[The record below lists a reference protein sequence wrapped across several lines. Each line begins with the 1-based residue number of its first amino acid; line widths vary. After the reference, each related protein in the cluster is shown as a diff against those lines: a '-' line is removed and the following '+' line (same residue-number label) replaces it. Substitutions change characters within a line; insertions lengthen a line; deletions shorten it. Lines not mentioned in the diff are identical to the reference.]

1 MKKNLI
7 AVLSIFLMTNAV
19 AKAQNVSDGVRD
31 LYAQRYQGA
40 KATFE
45 KILAA
50 NPNDIVAT
58 YWLGQ
63 TYLATKNVEAA
74 KSLYEKSLLA
84 SANAP
89 LVIVG
94 MGQVELI
101 ENKINE
107 ARQRFEAAIT
117 MTTGKKGADPQILNA
132 VGRAIAS
139 VYTDKEKKGDINFA
153 ITKLTEAA
161 TLKPKDNQLLAEIY
175 VNLGDA
181 YRKARPGEGAGD
193 AYQNYQ
199 NAINAKSD
207 FAFAYWKMASIFN
220 TQRNY
225 DLYQQYLEKAIEK
238 DPKFAPA
245 YYDLYY
251 LKLGRQDFNNAEYYA
266 KLFVENSD
274 PGPQNDYLIYQTLY
288 AKKQYDEAIAG
299 AKSIISKA
307 GTAVNPR
314 VFRLLAYSYV
324 EKGDTVS
331 AKPYI
336 DDFFAKIGEGS
347 DIEVN
352 PKDYALK
359 ATIYSVIPNQEAVV
373 LKSYL
378 DGVEADTSVEN
389 KISIAK
395 DGIKFFEGKK
405 KNKEAAALY
414 ETLFTVKPAADINI
428 NELFGA
434 TLANYRDSNYV
445 RSYVF
450 ASQMAERF
458 PDQQFG
464 WDWKFNNAQ
473 VIDTAKK
480 DSIAVPDALGLIAFT
495 KGDTVQYA
503 AQIRKA
509 AYFLAIYYN
518 ENRELDSA
526 IKYMTL
532 MRSATA
538 DQAQKNTIQET
549 IKKLEDARTA
559 QKKGSGSTGGSASP
573 ARKPEG

>member
-1 MKKNLI
+1 MKKNFI
-7 AVLSIFLMTNAV
+7 AVLSIFLITNAV
-19 AKAQNVSDGVRD
+19 AQAQNVSDGVKD

-50 NPNDIVAT
+50 NPNDIAAT

-63 TYLATKNVEAA
+63 THLATKNVDAA
-74 KSLYEKSLLA
+74 KSLYEKSLMA

-101 ENKINE
+101 QNKINE

-117 MTTGKKGADPQILNA
+117 MTTGRKGADPEILNA

-153 ITKLTEAA
+153 ITKLSEAA
-161 TLKPKDNQLLAEIY
+161 ALKPKDNQLLADIY

-181 YRKARPGEGAGD
+181 HRKARPGEGAGD

-207 FAFAYWKMASIFN
+207 FAVAYWKMASIFN

-307 GTAVNPR
+307 GATVNPR
-314 VFRLLAYSYV
+314 VYRLLAYSYV

-331 AKPYI
+331 AKPHI
-336 DDFFAKIGEGS
+336 DDFFGKVEGS
-347 DIEVN
+347 DIEIN

-359 ATIYSVIPNQEAVV
+359 ATIYSVLPDQEAVV
-373 LKSYL
+373 LKSYE
-378 DGVEADTSVEN
+378 DGIEADTSLEN
-389 KISIAK
+389 KINIAK
-395 DGIKFFEGKK
+395 DGIKFFEGKR
-405 KNKEAAALY
+405 KNREASLLY
-414 ETLFTVKPAADINI
+414 DVLFKIKPAGDINI

-445 RSYVF
+445 KSYVF
-450 ASQMAERF
+450 ASQMADKF

-473 VIDTAKK
+473 IIDTAKK
-480 DSIAVPDALGLIAFT
+480 DSIAVPDAVNLISFT
-495 KGDTVQYA
+495 KGDTVKYA

-509 AYFLAIYYN
+509 AYFLAIHYN
-518 ENRELDSA
+518 ESRELDSA
-526 IKYMTL
+526 IKYMTM

-538 DQAQKNTIQET
+538 DPAQKNSIQET
-549 IKKLEDARTA
+549 IKKLEDALAA
-559 QKKGSGSTGGSASP
+559 QKKAAGATGGSASP

>member
-1 MKKNLI
+1 MKKNFI
-7 AVLSIFLMTNAV
+7 AVLSIFLITNAV
-19 AKAQNVSDGVRD
+19 ARAQNVSDGVKD

-50 NPNDIVAT
+50 NPNDIAAT

-63 TYLATKNVEAA
+63 THLATKNVDAA
-74 KSLYEKSLLA
+74 KSLYEKSLMA

-101 ENKINE
+101 QNKINE

-117 MTTGKKGADPQILNA
+117 MTTGRKGADPEILNA
-132 VGRAIAS
+132 VGRAIAT

-153 ITKLTEAA
+153 ITKLSEAA
-161 TLKPKDNQLLAEIY
+161 GLKPKDNQLLADIY

-181 YRKARPGEGAGD
+181 HRKARPGEGAGD

-199 NAINAKSD
+199 NAINAKAD
-207 FAFAYWKMASIFN
+207 FALAYWKMASIFN

-307 GTAVNPR
+307 GAAVNPR
-314 VFRLLAYSYV
+314 VYRLLAYSYV

-336 DDFFAKIGEGS
+336 DDFFAKVSDGS
-347 DIEVN
+347 DIEIN

-359 ATIYSVIPNQEAVV
+359 ATIYSVLPDQEAVV
-373 LKSYL
+373 LKSYE
-378 DGVEADTSVEN
+378 DGIQADTSLEN
-389 KISIAK
+389 KINIVK
-395 DGIKFFEGKK
+395 DGIKFFEGKR
-405 KNKEAAALY
+405 KNREAAKLY
-414 ETLFTVKPAADINI
+414 DVLFTLKPESEVNI
-428 NELFGA
+428 NELFYA

-445 RSYVF
+445 KSYDF
-450 ASQMAERF
+450 ASKMVTRF
-458 PDQQFG
+458 PDQPFG

-473 VIDTAKK
+473 IIDTVKK
-480 DSIAVPDALGLIAFT
+480 DSIAVPDAANLIAFT
-495 KGDTVQYA
+495 NGDTVKYA

-509 AYFLAIYYN
+509 AYFLAIHYN
-518 ENRELDSA
+518 ESRELDSA
-526 IKYMTL
+526 IKYMT
-532 MRSATA
+532 MMKSATP
-538 DQAQKNTIQET
+538 DPAQKNSIQET
-549 IKKLEDARTA
+549 IKKLEDALAA
-559 QKKGSGSTGGSASP
+559 QKKAAGATGGSASP